1 MLLYNVGMRI
11 RIVPTSSGKHAIQ
24 VVSKRYAK
32 VTVHKHIGTFSNLEE
47 KSKLII
53 KAEKFIKERTGQSD
67 FLTLVTSYR
76 PFDMAITQS
85 RPLFVYELLSGIYD
99 KLGLNNYP
107 DELVKDLV
115 VARVYQPASKL
126 ETSDILSELFGKEY
140 AIKTVYRHLKKG
152 VEKGIKES
160 FQKSLIQF
168 AKESL
173 GDSLKLVFYDVTTLY
188 FESVVKTELKE
199 FGFSKDHKSQET
211 QVVVGLVVNSL
222 GFPLYFDVFSGKTFE
237 GNTFV
242 PLVKSIQKLVG
253 QEELIVV
260 ADAAMISA
268 DNIQKLES
276 EHIGF
281 IVGARL
287 SNLPAGTIDLIFS
300 QLKKQDGEMITTTY
314 RKQRLICQYSV
325 KRAAKDKSDR
335 TKQIERVKNAIVSPS
350 RVTSRYRFMKADKDT
365 YSLNAVVIEKAEKLE
380 GIKGYLTNTKLS
392 EQTIIDRYHDLWR
405 VEKAF
410 RITKTDLEAR
420 PIFHRLDETIKAH
433 LVIVFAGLAITR
445 YLELKTN
452 LSIKRVLKIAGKVL
466 THKLTNTKTG
476 ETACVETT
484 IEDPELKEKVE
495 ILRNL
500 GH

>member
-1 MLLYNVGMRI
+1 MRV
-11 RIVPTSSGKHAIQ
+11 RIVPTASGKKAVQ
-24 VVSKRYAK
+24 VVSKHYGK
-32 VTVHKHIGTFSNLEE
+32 VTVHKHIGSFATDEE
-47 KSKLII
+47 KTILLSQ
-53 KAEKFIKERTGQSD
+53 AEVFIHQGQTNLFETLSTFRPTDVAISD
-67 FLTLVTSYR
+67 N
-76 PFDMAITQS
+76 
-85 RPLFVYELLSGIYD
+85 RPLFIYQLLSAIYD
-99 KLGLNNYP
+99 KLGLNNFP
-107 DELVKDLV
+107 DTLIKDLII
-115 VARVYQPASKL
+115 ARVYQPASKL
-126 ETSDILSELFGKEY
+126 ETSDILSDLFDREY

-152 VEKGIKES
+152 LEKGIKES

-168 AKESL
+168 ARSGL
-173 GDSLKLVFYDVTTLY
+173 GDTLKLVFYDVTTLY
-188 FESVVKTELKE
+188 FESIVKTDLKE

-242 PLVKSIQKLVG
+242 PIVKNIQKLV
-253 QEELIVV
+253 ENDELIVV
-260 ADAAMISA
+260 ADAAMISV

-276 EHIGF
+276 EGIGF

-287 SNLPAGTIDLIFS
+287 SNLPASTIDLIFN

-314 RKQRLICQYSV
+314 REQRLICHYSA

-335 TKQIERVKNAIVSPS
+335 TKQIERVKNAIGSPS
-350 RVTSRYRFMKADKDT
+350 KITSRYRFMKADKDK
-365 YSLNAVVIEKAEKLE
+365 YSLNTTVIEKAEKLE
-380 GIKGYLTNTKLS
+380 GIKGYLTNTTLS
-392 EQTIIDRYHDLWR
+392 EQTIIDRYHDLWK

-452 LSIKRVLKIAGKVL
+452 LSIKRILKIAGKVL
-466 THKLTNTKTG
+466 THKVTNTKTG
-476 ETACVETT
+476 ETAYVETT
-484 IEDPELKEKVE
+484 IEEPELKEK
-495 ILRNL
+495 ISLLKSL

>member
-1 MLLYNVGMRI
+1 MRI
-11 RIVPTSSGKHAIQ
+11 RIVPTASGKKAIQ
-24 VVSKRYAK
+24 VVSKHYGK
-32 VTVHKHIGTFSNLEE
+32 VKVHKHIGSYATDEE
-47 KSKLII
+47 KILLLSQ
-53 KAEKFIKERTGQSD
+53 AETFIRQGQTNLFESLAT
-67 FLTLVTSYR
+67 FR
-76 PFDMAITQS
+76 PIDIAVS
-85 RPLFVYELLSGIYD
+85 ENRPLFIYQLLSTIYD
-99 KLGLNNYP
+99 KLGLNSFP
-107 DELVKDLV
+107 DTLIKDLII
-115 VARVYQPASKL
+115 ARVYQPASKL
-126 ETSDILSELFGKEY
+126 ETSDILSDLFGKEY
-140 AIKTVYRHLKKG
+140 AIKTVYRHVKKG
-152 VEKGIKES
+152 LEKGMKES

-168 AKESL
+168 ARSGL
-173 GDSLKLVFYDVTTLY
+173 GDTLKLVFYDVTTLY
-188 FESVVKTELKE
+188 FESIVKTELKE

-211 QVVVGLVVNSL
+211 QVVVGLVVNNL

-242 PLVKSIQKLVG
+242 PIVKNIQKLLG
-253 QEELIVV
+253 SGELIVV
-260 ADAAMISA
+260 ADAAMISV

-287 SNLPAGTIDLIFS
+287 SNLPANIIDLIFT
-300 QLKKQDGEMITTTY
+300 QLKKQGGEMITTTY
-314 RKQRLICQYSV
+314 RDQRLICHYSA

-335 TKQIERVKNAIVSPS
+335 TKQIERVKNAIGSPS
-350 RVTSRYRFMKADKDT
+350 RITSRYRFMKADKDK
-365 YSLNAVVIEKAEKLE
+365 YALNTAVIEKAEKLE
-380 GIKGYLTNTKLS
+380 GIKGYLTNTTLS

-452 LSIKRVLKIAGKVL
+452 LSIKRILKIAGKVL
-466 THKLTNTKTG
+466 THKVTNTKTG
-476 ETACVETT
+476 ETAYVETT
-484 IEDPELKEKVE
+484 IEDPELQEK
-495 ILRNL
+495 INFLKSL

>member
-1 MLLYNVGMRI
+1 MRV
-11 RIVPTSSGKHAIQ
+11 RIVPTASGKKAVQ
-24 VVSKRYAK
+24 VVSKHYGK
-32 VTVHKHIGTFSNLEE
+32 VTIHKHIGSFATDEE
-47 KSKLII
+47 KIPLLSQ
-53 KAEKFIKERTGQSD
+53 AEAFIHQGQTSL
-67 FLTLVTSYR
+67 FETLSTFR
-76 PFDMAITQS
+76 PTDIAVS
-85 RPLFVYELLSGIYD
+85 ENRPLFVYQLLSAIYD
-99 KLGLNNYP
+99 KLGLNSFP
-107 DELVKDLV
+107 DTLIRDLV

-126 ETSDILSELFGKEY
+126 ETSDILSDLFGKEY

-152 VEKGIKES
+152 IEKGVKES
-160 FQKSLIQF
+160 FQKSLVQF
-168 AKESL
+168 ARSGL
-173 GDSLKLVFYDVTTLY
+173 GDTLKLVFYDVTTLY
-188 FESVVKTELKE
+188 FESIVKTELKE
-199 FGFSKDHKSQET
+199 FGFSKDHRSQET
-211 QVVVGLVVNSL
+211 QVVVGLVVNNL

-242 PLVKSIQKLVG
+242 PLVKNIQKLVG

-260 ADAAMISA
+260 ADAAMISS

-287 SNLPAGTIDLIFS
+287 SNLPTQLIDLIFT

-314 RKQRLICQYSV
+314 REQRLICQYSA

-335 TKQIERVKNAIVSPS
+335 TKQIERVKNVIVSPS
-350 RVTSRYRFMKADKDT
+350 RITSRYRFMKADKDK
-365 YSLNAVVIEKAEKLE
+365 YSLNTAVIEKAEKLE
-380 GIKGYLTNTKLS
+380 GIKGYLTNTKLP

-452 LSIKRVLKIAGKVL
+452 LSIKRILKIAGKVL
-466 THKLTNTKTG
+466 THKVTNTKTG
-476 ETACVETT
+476 EIAYVETT
-484 IEDPELKEKVE
+484 IEDPELKEKIN
-495 ILRNL
+495 ILKSL